1 MHRKQETK
9 MAIGF
14 PTYTVILFIVAT
26 IGTGIGSW
34 LILSE
39 GLAKVPIAPH
49 IKRIWRWGAAIVL
62 IAWLLVLLAWS
73 VNPPGGGVVLG
84 RAVTITFLV
93 SGLLAGILPLLIWP
107 SFRQIVRAV
116 PETWLVGIHALR
128 VLGFVWLTLADMKLL
143 PTEFALPAG
152 FGDVSV
158 GLLALVMAYLLAK
171 RKPYARALVIVW
183 NVLGLLDFVVALT
196 TGLIYIRPF
205 AAQVA
210 ASGVSILYLNY
221 VFLVPTF
228 AIPLLAVLHLYSLF
242 QMLSARVD
250 KTTPDLEGPV
260 HTPVFPAEQRSVHP

>member
-1 MHRKQETK
+1 MHRKQEAK
-9 MAIGF
+9 LAIGF
-14 PTYTVILFIVAT
+14 PTYTVILFIVAS
-26 IGTGIGSW
+26 IGTGVGSW

-39 GLAKVPIAPH
+39 GLATVPIAPH

-62 IAWLLVLLAWS
+62 IAWLLVLLAWP
-73 VNPPGGGVVLG
+73 VNPAGGVVLG
-84 RAVTITFLV
+84 RAVGITSLV
-93 SGLLAGILPLLIWP
+93 LGLLAGILPLLISP
-107 SFRQIVRAV
+107 IFRQIVRAV
-116 PETWLVGIHALR
+116 PQTWLVGIHALR
-128 VLGFVWLTLADMKLL
+128 VLGFVWLALADMKLL

-152 FGDVSV
+152 FGDVTV

-171 RKPYARALVIVW
+171 RNPYARALVIGW

-210 ASGVSILYLNY
+210 ASGVSTLYLNY

-242 QMLSARVD
+242 QMRSARVD
-250 KTTPDLEGPV
+250 KTTPDHEGPL